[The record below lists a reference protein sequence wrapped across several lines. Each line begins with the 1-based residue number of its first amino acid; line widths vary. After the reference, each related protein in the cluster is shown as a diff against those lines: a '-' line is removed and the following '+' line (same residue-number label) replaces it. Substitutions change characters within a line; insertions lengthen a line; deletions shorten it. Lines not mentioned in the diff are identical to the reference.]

1 MSFEVEVWPHEVFAT
16 EEFMAMMKFS
26 GSPKRPEFKGEKEGG
41 IFKLFKVDGTHFSFD
56 EVQWMLDP
64 LRMSGFFKLDQ
75 SLNRFLVSDGRGK
88 SWLVDVIAVVDDGHI
103 NYIQIDAS
111 AL

>member
-1 MSFEVEVWPHEVFAT
+1 MSFQVEVWPYEIFAT

-26 GSPKRPEFKGEKEGG
+26 GSPQKPDFDREEEDG
-41 IFKLFKVDGTHFSFD
+41 IFKLIKVNTEHFSFN
-56 EVQWMLDP
+56 EAEWMLDP
-64 LRMSGFFKLDQ
+64 LRMAEFFRLNQ
-75 SLNRFLVSDGRGK
+75 SPNRFLVSDGHGK
-88 SWLVDVIAVVDDGHI
+88 SWRVEVIAVVDDGHI